1 MSTLAALQGLGLD
14 ARETDAGLRV
24 ELPLGAGALL
34 HPVSG
39 GALDHVSFAVDAG
52 ALIPVAP
59 PALCGLGS
67 IALAN
72 LTDAEALADE
82 VRERFGRQLSQLG
95 QLAGQLDALGLVGE
109 VDPDTLMLS
118 ARVLAP
124 PYTFVLQADREGR
137 LRISRALR
145 DDAPV
150 RLQQDAVFELDGFG
164 DRATLGH
171 YLVGLV
177 DGGGAEAPS
186 RVPLVRYGE
195 LAQAFGAAALV
206 PPSTPLEILVELSV
220 EGKRY
225 RFAAGR
231 VMGRTFR
238 GLLAGRRGKLWAERF
253 ELDDFPGVAALAAD
267 VLGVPLDAV
276 TILGG
281 ADGDERSW

>member
-14 ARETDAGLRV
+14 ARETDGGLRV
-24 ELPLGAGALL
+24 ELSLGHGALL

-39 GALDHVSFAVDAG
+39 GALEQVSFVVDGG

-59 PALCGLGS
+59 PALCGIGTFGLHT
-67 IALAN
+67 
-72 LTDAEALADE
+72 LTDAESLADQ
-82 VRERFGRQLSQLG
+82 VRERFGRQLAALG

-109 VDPDTLMLS
+109 VDPDTLVLS
-118 ARVLAP
+118 ARVVAAP
-124 PYTFVLQADREGR
+124 FTFVLQADRDGR
-137 LRISRALR
+137 LRVTRASR
-145 DDAPV
+145 DDVQV
-150 RLQQDAVFELDGFG
+150 RLQKDAVFELSGFG

-171 YLVGLV
+171 YLAGLV
-177 DGGGAEAPS
+177 DGAGGEAPTA
-186 RVPLVRYGE
+186 VPLVRYGE
-195 LAQAFGAAALV
+195 LEQAFGAAALV
-206 PPSTPLEILVELSV
+206 PPSTPLEVLVELSV

-281 ADGDERSW
+281 ADEV

>member
-1 MSTLAALQGLGLD
+1 MSSPTALQGLGLTV
-14 ARETDAGLRV
+14 RETDGGLRV

-39 GALDHVSFAVDAG
+39 GAIEQVTFAVDG
-52 ALIPVAP
+52 RALIPVGP
-59 PALCGLGS
+59 SALCGLGAFAIPE
-67 IALAN
+67 IA
-72 LTDAEALADE
+72 DAEALADQ
-82 VRERFGRQLSQLG
+82 VRERFGRQLSLLG

-109 VDPDTLMLS
+109 VDPDTLTLS
-118 ARVLAP
+118 AKVQAAP
-124 PYTFVLQADREGR
+124 FTFQLQADRDGR
-137 LRISRALR
+137 LRVVRAMK
-145 DDAPV
+145 DEAPV
-150 RLQQDAVFELDGFG
+150 RLQQDAVFGLDGFG

-171 YLVGLV
+171 YLTGLL
-177 DGGGAEAPS
+177 DGANAEAPS
-186 RVPLVRYGE
+186 QVPVVRYGE
-195 LAQAFGAAALV
+195 LQAAFGAAALV
-206 PPSTPLEILVELSV
+206 PPSTPLELLVELSV
-220 EGKRY
+220 EGRRY

-281 ADGDERSW
+281 AEED